1 MSTRTSRTP
10 SAIRRRLP
18 PSWERAFFAAAAL
31 SASMRSMTA
40 SASVRSSFPFRK
52 AWRVNSPGPA
62 CLAPW
67 AKRAWSPSRSTMGE
81 PWQWNSALSSPV

>member
-1 MSTRTSRTP
+1 
-10 SAIRRRLP
+10 
-18 PSWERAFFAAAAL
+18 
-31 SASMRSMTA
+31 MTA
-40 SASVRSSFPFRK
+40 SASVRSSFPFKK

-81 PWQWNSALSSPV
+81 PWQWNSTQCSPV